1 MDLAHMKADHKDMV
15 SQSSV
20 AVAGNDSRQRSLF
33 ESLPNEIID
42 AIFSLL
48 PRDRHL
54 LQVALTCQ
62 RFRVLVEPYKYHTIQ
77 LYLYGRNRSLD
88 YCNYSRFTGLI
99 STLQKRPDLRVLVS
113 RLSIDV
119 HRSSDDFKSYNA
131 LLALLPS
138 LSSLQLCP
146 PTYNLNMSL
155 LFSLQHLDLVFWDI
169 TVQRLSNKFQNQ
181 FLVDF
186 RSSMNVFSR
195 VLDLPCLRTLSVSG
209 LNISGPFSGLQTA
222 KHRTSPITTLRIL
235 QCSYSRDMGALP
247 QVLRSIAALK
257 NFTIDISGKWASEL
271 GLAISEHA
279 GTLTELKILCTNS
292 SYHQRPRLI
301 GSLAAYPCLR
311 HLAIPAT
318 FLYTLADSSFHEYL
332 PPSLEILQLQC
343 PIRVEILYSH
353 ELPIKTPRLERL
365 AEYRELF
372 LPNLKRVIWWQ
383 LYRSLAEEEILGER
397 NLDKLS
403 RLFEEK
409 GMHFEC
415 SKAPLWDQTPL
426 GKADNRTIQRLQQR
440 RDQRTC

>member
-1 MDLAHMKADHKDMV
+1 MT

-20 AVAGNDSRQRSLF
+20 AMAGNGSRQLPLF
-33 ESLPNEIID
+33 DSLPNETID

-62 RFRVLVEPYKYHTIQ
+62 RFRVLVEPHMYQMVELSLH
-77 LYLYGRNRSLD
+77 GRIRPFN
-88 YCNYSRFTGLI
+88 YCNYSRFTELI
-99 STLQKRPDLRVLVS
+99 FTLYKRPDLRVLVS
-113 RLSIDV
+113 RLSIAV
-119 HRSSDDFKSYNA
+119 VRGLDDFKSYNA

-138 LSSLQLCP
+138 LSSLRLCP

-155 LFSLQHLDLVFWDI
+155 LFSLQQLDLVFWDT
-169 TVQRLSNKFQNQ
+169 TVQRLSNDFQDK

-186 RSSMNVFSR
+186 RSSMHVFSR

-235 QCSYSRDMGALP
+235 QCSYSHDMGALP

-257 NFTIDISGKWASEL
+257 SFTIDINDRWASDL
-271 GLAISEHA
+271 GLAISEQA
-279 GTLTELKILCTNS
+279 GTLIELKILCTDS

-311 HLAIPAT
+311 HLAVPAT
-318 FLYTLADSSFHEYL
+318 FLYTLADPSFHEYL

-343 PIRVEILYSH
+343 PVRVEIPYPH

-365 AEYRELF
+365 VEHRELF

-383 LYRSLAEEEILGER
+383 LYHTLAEEEILGKR

-426 GKADNRTIQRLQQR
+426 GKVDHRTIQ
-440 RDQRTC
+440 